1 MCVKESMTN
10 IFIYKLGRIEI
21 QPIYLVQSYEKP
33 QIKFYDPLQTKTM
46 MADINKADSHHII
59 CKTIQLL
66 PVCDKHGHF
75 MFPNDLRYKTLS
87 EQL

>member
-1 MCVKESMTN
+1 MTN
-10 IFIYKLGRIEI
+10 IFTYKQGRIEI

-33 QIKFYDPLQTKTM
+33 RIKFYDPLQTKTM

-59 CKTIQLL
+59 CKTVQLL
-66 PVCDKHGHF
+66 LVCDKYRYF
-75 MFPNDLRYKTLS
+75 VFPDDFRYKTLS